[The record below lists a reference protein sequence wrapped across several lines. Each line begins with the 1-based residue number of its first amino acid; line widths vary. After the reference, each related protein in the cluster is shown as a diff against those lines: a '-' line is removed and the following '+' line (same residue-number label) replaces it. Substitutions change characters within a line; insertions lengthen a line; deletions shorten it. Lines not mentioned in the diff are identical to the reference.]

1 VAKRPA
7 ARIVAVAGGKGGTG
21 KSTVAANLAL
31 AFGRAGVRVVVVDA
45 DLGAA
50 NLHTM
55 FGVLHPDRTLADFLD
70 ARVDGI
76 DDVVSSVAPSVGL
89 AAGTSRPG
97 AANLSASHKLRLIR
111 AIARTEAELVLL
123 DIGAGTSFNVIDLL
137 AAADHKLFVLTPQLP
152 SLHNA
157 YALLKACVH
166 RVVRKLPADETHRAL
181 IDSALAH
188 ESRARSIPQLLPVL
202 RPLDHE
208 LADRIVDALHRFG
221 VGLIGNQLAGDGEVN
236 VFSRISQLV
245 YEQLLVH
252 APVLG
257 TLRRTPALAGS
268 LRAGAGT
275 IAGRHDDVY
284 AVFNQLARTILD
296 TDLVRLRGE
305 ERTTQAHTMPLWI
318 QRELS
323 SEPSA

>member
-1 VAKRPA
+1 MKRPPL
-7 ARIVAVAGGKGGTG
+7 ARVVAIAGGKGGTG

-31 AFGRAGVRVVVVDA
+31 AFGRAGLRVVIVDA

-55 FGVLHPDRTLADFLD
+55 FGVLHPKSTLADFLD
-70 ARVDGI
+70 ARVDAIDGI
-76 DDVVSSVAPSVGL
+76 AADVAPHVQL
-89 AAGTSRPG
+89 VAGTSRPG

-111 AIARTEAELVLL
+111 AVARTEADLVLL

-202 RPLDHE
+202 RPLDHG
-208 LADRIVDALHRFG
+208 LADRMVDALHRFG
-221 VGLIGNQLAGDGEVN
+221 VGLIGNQLAGDGEAG
-236 VFSRISQLV
+236 VFARISQLV

-257 TLRRTPALAGS
+257 TVRRSPVLSGS
-268 LRAGAGT
+268 LRAGVGS
-275 IAGRHDDVY
+275 IATRHDDVY
-284 AVFNQLARTILD
+284 GAFNVIARAILD
-296 TDLVRLRGE
+296 TDLTRLRGE
-305 ERTTQAHTMPLWI
+305 ERTAQQQTMPLWI

-323 SEPSA
+323 AEAIE